1 MRPLRLPSALGSIL
15 TRAGLTVGGGGAGS
29 LATLALI
36 HRPDTTAIAAG
47 AAIAALAANVAES
60 AGNAL
65 PGVISAISNLLTGC
79 IRARADAKST
89 NINAATRAKIAE
101 AGLDPSKT
109 ASAAEMLRAMSG
121 NPDLPK
127 DRRPTDETLVKLQG
141 ASPHPKQY
149 RRAQHRSRLLL
160 ATADRRSSEVRQPVA
175 RGVGWSRPAD
185 GRAPVTAPGPPSRY
199 ASYLFGPGVPGRQ

>member
-15 TRAGLTVGGGGAGS
+15 TRVGLTVGGGGAGS
-29 LATLALI
+29 LATLAVI

-65 PGVISAISNLLTGC
+65 PGIITAISNLLTGC

-127 DRRPTDETLVKLQG
+127 NRRPTDETLIKLQG
-141 ASPHPKQY
+141 A
-149 RRAQHRSRLLL
+149 HR
-160 ATADRRSSEVRQPVA
+160 TRSSTGEPSTDP
-175 RGVGWSRPAD
+175 GTPSD
-185 GRAPVTAPGPPSRY
+185 GRPVSKATVNMV
-199 ASYLFGPGVPGRQ
+199 VPIRSDT

>member
-1 MRPLRLPSALGSIL
+1 M
-15 TRAGLTVGGGGAGS
+15 
-29 LATLALI
+29 

-47 AAIAALAANVAES
+47 AAVAALAAHVAES

-65 PGVISAISNLLTGC
+65 PGIITAISNLLTGY

-89 NINAATRAKIAE
+89 NTSAATRAEIAR

-127 DRRPTDETLVKLQG
+127 DR
-141 ASPHPKQY
+141 A
-149 RRAQHRSRLLL
+149 
-160 ATADRRSSEVRQPVA
+160 
-175 RGVGWSRPAD
+175 
-185 GRAPVTAPGPPSRY
+185 
-199 ASYLFGPGVPGRQ
+199 